1 MMNCKSAT
9 QLISRQ
15 QDSKL
20 PLNKRIFL
28 RLHLLMCSGC
38 ANYKKQVSFISNALK
53 QTRGH

>member
-20 PLNKRIFL
+20 PLNKCIFL

-38 ANYKKQVSFISNALK
+38 YNYKKQVSFISNALK